1 MNYIEQKVIS
11 FINQNKLIDQGD
23 KILIALSG
31 GPDSVMALHFFNKY
45 KRKFKIEI
53 TVIHFNHKLRGVSVG
68 ALENAIAKVVSEL
81 VGEDY
86 KCSIGEVKYTLFSG
100 ADFHVKVELTYNP
113 NE

>member
-1 MNYIEQKVIS
+1 MADQEKAIDVEKLLK
-11 FINQNKLIDQGD
+11 NKL
-23 KILIALSG
+23 K
-31 GPDSVMALHFFNKY
+31 
-45 KRKFKIEI
+45 
-53 TVIHFNHKLRGVSVG
+53 GVSVG

-86 KCSIGEVKYTLFSG
+86 KYSIGEVKYTLFSG